1 MPKTTIE
8 IIFKFIAK
16 NPASI
21 LISGGIIAI
30 LLGIGFIAIGW
41 LLTGSLSILI
51 GFILIFLGITIHE
64 DWLNARYN

>member
-16 NPASI
+16 NPASMLI
-21 LISGGIIAI
+21 LGGLIAI
-30 LLGIGFIAIGW
+30 LLGIAFIAIGQ
-41 LLTGSLSILI
+41 LLDGSLSILI
-51 GFILIFLGITIHE
+51 GFILIFLGIMIHE

>member
-21 LISGGIIAI
+21 LILGGLIAI
-30 LLGIGFIAIGW
+30 LIFGIE
-41 LLTGSLSILI
+41 L
-51 GFILIFLGITIHE
+51 LIFTIVY
-64 DWLNARYN
+64 LIMIIRKNKL